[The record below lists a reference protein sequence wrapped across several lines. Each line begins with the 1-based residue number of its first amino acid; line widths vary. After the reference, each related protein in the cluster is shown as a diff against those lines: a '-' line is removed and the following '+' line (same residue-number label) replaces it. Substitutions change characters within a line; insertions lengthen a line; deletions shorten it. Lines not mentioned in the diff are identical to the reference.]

1 MRHNIV
7 LCTLAYNEEDI
18 VGYAVDYW
26 KALGVSKAIVYNNC
40 STDSTVE
47 QLKSYGDWIEIRDFK
62 TEGQNDVVQAQI
74 KNGIINEFKGKDV
87 WLVVCDFDEWLYSKD
102 IDSVIDKME
111 EGGYTCLG
119 TQWYG
124 ICNDSTPPYQNGVL
138 LHTQSTKLYKQ
149 YINHM
154 PQFKDL
160 GKFMLINPNKIE
172 AMNWSVGN
180 HICHPTG
187 DFKLYI
193 ATHDEAFAIHLN
205 KGLSEDYFVAKRK
218 RMGANLSVTNR
229 MYNMC
234 YEYNKSEEESRKEY
248 RAYQEK
254 SFNINEKSPSKFGF

>member
-1 MRHNIV
+1 MKHQII

-18 VGYAVDYW
+18 VDYAVDYW
-26 KALGVSKAIVYNNC
+26 KNLGVTKSIVYNNY

-47 QLKSYGDWIEIRDFK
+47 KLKAYGDWIEIRNFK

-87 WLVVCDFDEWLYSKD
+87 WLLVCDFDEWLYSKD
-102 IDSVIDKME
+102 IDSLIDKME

-119 TQWYG
+119 TQWYA

-138 LHTQSTKLYKQ
+138 LHQQSSKLYKQ

-154 PQFKDL
+154 PQYRHL

-193 ATHDEAFAIHLN
+193 ADINEAVAIHLN
-205 KGLSEDYFVAKRK
+205 KGLSEDYFVNKRK
-218 RMGANLSVTNR
+218 RMGEHLSMTNR
-229 MYNMC
+229 LYGMC
-234 YEYNKSEEESRKEY
+234 VEYNIGEKQCREEY
-248 RAYQEK
+248 RKYQAE
-254 SFNINEKSPSKFGF
+254 SININQIL